1 MNTPQAMPAATND
14 PDFIHNSTRTTL
26 STNAD
31 PTGRAPASVMLR
43 TTRLIIR
50 WLDGD
55 VVLHFV
61 AHEVDVAPTART
73 MPRRGAR

>member
-1 MNTPQAMPAATND
+1 MNTRLTMPTATND

-31 PTGRAPASVMLR
+31 PTGCTPARVTLR
-43 TTRLIIR
+43 TSRLVIR

-55 VVLHFV
+55 V
-61 AHEVDVAPTART
+61 DVRFAAQDADVTPRGRAAPRT
-73 MPRRGAR
+73 DKR

>member
-1 MNTPQAMPAATND
+1 MTPRQAMPAATND

-31 PTGRAPASVMLR
+31 PAGRAPAKATLR
-43 TTRLIIR
+43 TSRLVIR

-55 VVLHFV
+55 VEVRFA
-61 AHEVDVAPTART
+61 AHEVKVAPTGRVL
-73 MPRRGAR
+73 PYRGAR